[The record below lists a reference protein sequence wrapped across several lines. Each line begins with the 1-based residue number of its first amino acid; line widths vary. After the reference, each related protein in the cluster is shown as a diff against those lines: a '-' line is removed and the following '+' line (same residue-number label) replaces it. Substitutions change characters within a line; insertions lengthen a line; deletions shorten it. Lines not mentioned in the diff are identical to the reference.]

1 MEPIPIRTTGKLSKL
16 YIEHLKERFAWKIST
31 LKIKVYVTDLN
42 HVWEISPVLFRNKLT
57 VWKPDEAQ
65 GEQFSKAQNAIF
77 LWLRVRDAY
86 F

>member
-42 HVWEISPVLFRNKLT
+42 HVWEISPVLFRNKL
-57 VWKPDEAQ
+57 
-65 GEQFSKAQNAIF
+65 
-77 LWLRVRDAY
+77 
-86 F
+86 